1 MKPPVKPA
9 DENRQGEVMGW
20 RLPGERLKP
29 VGWAVIFVV
38 FLLPVLT
45 VGLLLDLLAQIA
57 FGWCLGVWCWF

>member
-1 MKPPVKPA
+1 MKPPVKPP

-20 RLPGERLKP
+20 RLRGERLMP
-29 VGWAVIFVV
+29 AGWAVIFVV